1 MNVTRE
7 VITDLLPVYT
17 SGEASAETVSLVDE
31 FLRNDPEFA
40 ELIRDEGIP
49 HTLTPFPVTV
59 SPDLERRS
67 LNLTKKHLR
76 IRGVL
81 LGLAIAFS
89 VLPLSCYG
97 NSEEGLQWLMLRDAP
112 AIAGASLLLG
122 VGFWISYFLQGRRL
136 RTQGF

>member
-17 SGEASAETVSLVDE
+17 SGEASADTVSLVDE
-31 FLRNDPEFA
+31 FLRTDPEFA
-40 ELIRDEGIP
+40 ELIRDEGVSQ
-49 HTLTPFPVTV
+49 TLTPFPVTV

-81 LGLAIAFS
+81 LGLAIFFS
-89 VLPLSCYG
+89 VSPLSSYG

-112 AIAGASLLLG
+112 VIAGASLLLG
-122 VGFWISYFLQGRRL
+122 VGFWISYFLKGRRL
-136 RTQGF
+136 RT

>member
-40 ELIRDEGIP
+40 ELIRDEGTP

-67 LNLTKKHLR
+67 LNLTKKRLR

-81 LGLAIAFS
+81 LGLAIFFS
-89 VLPLSCYG
+89 VFPLSSYG

-112 AIAGASLLLG
+112 ATAGVSLVLG

-136 RTQGF
+136 RT

>member
-17 SGEASAETVSLVDE
+17 SGEASADTVSLIDE
-31 FLRNDPEFA
+31 FLRSDPEFG
-40 ELIRDEGIP
+40 ELIRHEGT

-67 LNLTKKHLR
+67 LNQTKKHLR

-112 AIAGASLLLG
+112 ATAGASLLLG
-122 VGFWISYFLQGRRL
+122 VGFWVSYFLQGRRL
-136 RTQGF
+136 RAQGF

>member
-7 VITDLLPVYT
+7 VITDLFPVYT

-40 ELIRDEGIP
+40 ELIREERTP
-49 HTLTPFPVTV
+49 HMLTPFPVTV
-59 SPDLERRS
+59 SPDLEQRS

-81 LGLAIAFS
+81 LGLAIALS

-112 AIAGASLLLG
+112 ATAGASLLLG
-122 VGFWISYFLQGRRL
+122 VGFWISYFVQGRRL

>member
-40 ELIRDEGIP
+40 ELIRNEGVS

-81 LGLAIAFS
+81 LGLAIFFS
-89 VLPLSCYG
+89 VFPLSSYG

-112 AIAGASLLLG
+112 ATAGAALLLG
-122 VGFWISYFLQGRRL
+122 VGLWISYFLQGRRL
-136 RTQGF
+136 RSQGF

>member
-7 VITDLLPVYT
+7 VITDLLPLYT
-17 SGEASAETVSLVDE
+17 SGEASADTVSLIDE

-40 ELIRDEGIP
+40 ELIRDEGVSQA
-49 HTLTPFPVTV
+49 LTPFPVTV

-67 LNLTKKHLR
+67 LSLTKKHLR

-81 LGLAIAFS
+81 LGLAIFFS
-89 VLPLSCYG
+89 VFPLSSYG

-112 AIAGASLLLG
+112 VTAGASFLLG
-122 VGFWISYFLQGRRL
+122 VGFWISYFLKGRRL
-136 RTQGF
+136 RSQGF